1 MLTSRKNRINRGH
14 VKSIAH
20 CTKLRRHFTT
30 EWHRAKLKFF
40 SSTVAVVIGRHQ
52 YIFMAYYNT
61 YFHQSKIY
69 LSCFRRDGKIRG
81 SINSSVTITNE
92 IILIWHHPRRRS
104 PSPAK
109 RATRWLVS
117 PLSTHKSASQ
127 KNVIKNVK
135 SLVPLWNWAN
145 FVSKSDPR
153 ARWHSSPNL
162 FVSVRVLYLY

>member
-1 MLTSRKNRINRGH
+1 MVEIVGCLQTETIYCTWCKGSPSSFAILFVWSSTVMLTSRKNRINRGH

-109 RATRWLVS
+109 RATR
-117 PLSTHKSASQ
+117 
-127 KNVIKNVK
+127 
-135 SLVPLWNWAN
+135 
-145 FVSKSDPR
+145 
-153 ARWHSSPNL
+153 
-162 FVSVRVLYLY
+162 